1 LLEVDFKLIHRLFY
15 PQVPAVLSTS
25 HRGRT
30 SAMPVVSYAS
40 ISDSPPLVAIACN
53 PDAFTCKLALKSRA
67 FSLSMVP
74 NSELKGVERLAKVR
88 GSSVKD
94 KLLAVG
100 LPHHK
105 GAKLPV
111 PILEKAEATLECKL
125 QRIVK
130 TGDHLLLIGRVVA
143 AYATASFS
151 DFWDFSRYS
160 PILYTGWKDGMT
172 TYPEPSKT

>member
-1 LLEVDFKLIHRLFY
+1 LEVDLKLIHRLFY

-30 SAMPVVSYAS
+30 GAMPVVSYAS
-40 ISDSPPLVAIACN
+40 VSDSPPLVAIACN
-53 PDAFTCKLALKSRA
+53 PDTFTCKLALKSRA

-74 NSELKGVERLAKVR
+74 HSELKAVERLAKVR

-94 KLLAVG
+94 KLVAVG
-100 LPHHK
+100 LPHHR

-111 PILEKAEATLECKL
+111 PVLEGAEATLECKVS
-125 QRIVK
+125 RTVK
-130 TGDHLLLIGRVVA
+130 TGDHLLVIGQVVA
-143 AYATASFS
+143 AHATASFR

-172 TYPEPSKT
+172 TYSGSSKT